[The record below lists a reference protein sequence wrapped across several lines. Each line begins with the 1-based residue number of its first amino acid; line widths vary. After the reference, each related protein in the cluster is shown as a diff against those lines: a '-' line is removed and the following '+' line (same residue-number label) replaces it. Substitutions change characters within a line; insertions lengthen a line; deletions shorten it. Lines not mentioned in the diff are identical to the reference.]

1 MENQISCDD
10 ILQVLRSNHLFFGLS
25 DIELVD
31 VVKAV
36 EMYEVERGATI
47 NREGEKSQALY
58 IIHSGKAALSKVSKG
73 KASFQKTLGVGN
85 SWGENC
91 LDERARVPVRVIAIT
106 SMLVIRISR
115 EQLYQLIDRFPR
127 LGANMQITDGSSRLQ
142 TRLRLPWMGDD
153 EVIFYMGRKHPI
165 FLITRLLLPLASMVM
180 TLILVGIFSEFDA
193 GAEAS
198 YVIGGMVGFG
208 CLLWAGWN
216 ALDWSNDYSIVTN
229 LRVIWLE
236 RTWGLFDTRVE
247 SPLNRMQSVDVQ
259 TTQAGR
265 IFGYGN
271 VIVRTITGPLI
282 LPDVEYPEDVAAL
295 IQQHWEQS
303 RLSNRQSE
311 REQMTSSLRL
321 RLTQNTESV
330 NDSAGTE
337 PAVSESMEPGFLQEL
352 FADFFKVRIEQNGVV
367 TYRKHW
373 FVLLKSTWKPL
384 LVSLVLLVIWII
396 RMADGFE
403 FISKGG
409 TLGFLSLLW
418 FGMAMWMLYTY
429 WDWRNDVYQITPE
442 QIIDLDKKPF
452 GTEEKKIAQLE
463 NILSIQYKRLGI
475 PGILFNFGTVSISV
489 GTNQFTFDEVYDPS
503 RVQADLFRRM
513 AEKQF
518 RSKQTEINEE
528 RERVSDWI
536 ATYHEH
542 QDEFRSKPRS
552 RNLSTQPDGIN

>member
-1 MENQISCDD
+1 M
-10 ILQVLRSNHLFFGLS
+10 
-25 DIELVD
+25 
-31 VVKAV
+31 
-36 EMYEVERGATI
+36 
-47 NREGEKSQALY
+47 
-58 IIHSGKAALSKVSKG
+58 
-73 KASFQKTLGVGN
+73 
-85 SWGENC
+85 
-91 LDERARVPVRVIAIT
+91 
-106 SMLVIRISR
+106 
-115 EQLYQLIDRFPR
+115 
-127 LGANMQITDGSSRLQ
+127 
-142 TRLRLPWMGDD
+142 
-153 EVIFYMGRKHPI
+153 
-165 FLITRLLLPLASMVM
+165 
-180 TLILVGIFSEFDA
+180 
-193 GAEAS
+193 
-198 YVIGGMVGFG
+198 
-208 CLLWAGWN
+208 
-216 ALDWSNDYSIVTN
+216 
-229 LRVIWLE
+229 
-236 RTWGLFDTRVE
+236 
-247 SPLNRMQSVDVQ
+247 
-259 TTQAGR
+259 
-265 IFGYGN
+265 
-271 VIVRTITGPLI
+271 
-282 LPDVEYPEDVAAL
+282 
-295 IQQHWEQS
+295 
-303 RLSNRQSE
+303 
-311 REQMTSSLRL
+311 
-321 RLTQNTESV
+321 